1 MKKQGKN
8 VVIDKSAIATVA
20 TAKAFEKQKGF
31 EGTFKRAYLKY
42 IQMLQELRDNGLIE
56 CDVFILLTADYDVIC
71 KRNNMRKHML
81 EGIWL
86 EEETIINQRYV
97 LEKIVADIVG
107 NAYINK
113 IKKITLDTSLLS
125 KEQVVNRFNDIIKE
139 KEIEK

>member
-1 MKKQGKN
+1 
-8 VVIDKSAIATVA
+8 
-20 TAKAFEKQKGF
+20 
-31 EGTFKRAYLKY
+31 
-42 IQMLQELRDNGLIE
+42 MLQELRDNGLIE

-81 EGIWL
+81 EGIGL

-107 NAYINK
+107 NSYINK

>member
-1 MKKQGKN
+1 
-8 VVIDKSAIATVA
+8 
-20 TAKAFEKQKGF
+20 
-31 EGTFKRAYLKY
+31 
-42 IQMLQELRDNGLIE
+42 MLQELRDNGLIE

-81 EGIWL
+81 EGICL

>member
-1 MKKQGKN
+1 
-8 VVIDKSAIATVA
+8 
-20 TAKAFEKQKGF
+20 
-31 EGTFKRAYLKY
+31 
-42 IQMLQELRDNGLIE
+42 MLQELRDNGLIE

-107 NAYINK
+107 NACINK

>member
-1 MKKQGKN
+1 
-8 VVIDKSAIATVA
+8 
-20 TAKAFEKQKGF
+20 
-31 EGTFKRAYLKY
+31 
-42 IQMLQELRDNGLIE
+42 MLQELRDNGLIE

-97 LEKIVADIVG
+97 LEKIVAYIVR
-107 NAYINK
+107 NSYINK

>member
-1 MKKQGKN
+1 
-8 VVIDKSAIATVA
+8 
-20 TAKAFEKQKGF
+20 
-31 EGTFKRAYLKY
+31 
-42 IQMLQELRDNGLIE
+42 MLQELRDNGLIE

-107 NAYINK
+107 NAYINT